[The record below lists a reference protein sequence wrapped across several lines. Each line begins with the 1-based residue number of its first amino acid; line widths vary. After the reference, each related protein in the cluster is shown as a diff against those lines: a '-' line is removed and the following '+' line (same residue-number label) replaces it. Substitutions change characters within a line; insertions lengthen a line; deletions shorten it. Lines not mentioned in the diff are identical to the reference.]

1 MNSASKHR
9 PVIITGNWKMHKTI
23 AEAIDFVKK
32 LAAAINGCHEVFLAV
47 PFTMLYPLK
56 LEISGSFLTLGAQ
69 NVNDAAEGAYTGEIS
84 SKMLKDAG
92 AQFVLIGHSE
102 RRQLFQESDLVI
114 NNKVK
119 RAVAEGL
126 RPVLC
131 VGETKVEHVSGKTAE
146 ILTRQIKEGLNG
158 ISADSLAELIIAYEP
173 VWAIGKGE
181 SATPEIAQAA
191 HRQCRQCLK
200 DLFGAEMSEKIVIQ
214 YGGSVTAK
222 NAAAL
227 LNQPDIDGLLVGNAS
242 LSLESFVAI
251 VNNSSKQ

>member
-1 MNSASKHR
+1 
-9 PVIITGNWKMHKTI
+9 MHKTI

-32 LAAAINGCHEVFLAV
+32 LIPAMSGSPAEVFLAV
-47 PFTMLYPLK
+47 PFTLLYPLK
-56 LEISGSFLTLGAQ
+56 AELLSTTLTLGAQ
-69 NVNDAAEGAYTGEIS
+69 NMNDAVEGAFTGEIS
-84 SKMLKDAG
+84 ARMLKDAG
-92 AQFVLIGHSE
+92 AQFVLLGHSE
-102 RRQLFQESDLVI
+102 RRQLFHESDQLI
-114 NNKVK
+114 NRKVK
-119 RAVAEGL
+119 RALAEGL

-131 VGETKVEHVSGKTAE
+131 VGETKEEHVAGKTAE
-146 ILTRQIKEGLNG
+146 ILTRQIQEALVDIN
-158 ISADSLAELIIAYEP
+158 ADSLSKLIIAYEP

-200 DLFGAEMSEKIVIQ
+200 ELFGAALAEKIVIQ

-251 VNNSSKQ
+251 VNNSPKQ